1 MAVLLAL
8 FLLALFYVGD
18 SPTVDARIVTFA
30 PPPGYSRSIEA
41 VTFSRDGTRLNVA
54 GQDGALAFWNLAREN
69 GEPLPPASR
78 EYTYWPSFADDGKS
92 LAAVTKDASVIVMD
106 PYSRARPSILSD
118 LSRNLSSLA
127 LSPNGEL
134 LAAGDEDGMIELCE
148 VKTGRLLRR
157 FRASATRITC
167 ARFSPDGSLLATGG
181 MEGTLTLWDARRGLV
196 KTVMR
201 DDSNLPVSGH
211 LASPVSDVAFSPDGK
226 TLASVQYDDCHVRL
240 WGVASGR
247 YRTTL
252 CGASHIIMT
261 VAFSPDGRLIAS
273 GETDG
278 TVILWNARTF
288 QQRCTLRGHSS
299 QVSTLAFSPD
309 GRTLASGD
317 ADAVVRVWDLESSP
331 SSPDDWGSSS

>member
-1 MAVLLAL
+1 LIAL
-8 FLLALFYVGD
+8 YSIGD
-18 SPTVDARIVTFA
+18 LPTPDARKVTFA
-30 PPPGYSRSIEA
+30 PPPGYSGAIEA

-54 GQDGALAFWNLAREN
+54 GQDGALAFWNLAWEN
-69 GEPLPPASR
+69 GEPLPPTSPG
-78 EYTYWPSFADDGKS
+78 YTYWPSFADDGKS

-106 PYSRARPSILSD
+106 PYSRARPSVLSD

-167 ARFSPDGSLLATGG
+167 ARFSADGSLLATGG
-181 MEGTLTLWDARRGLV
+181 ADGTLILWDARRGSV
-196 KTVMR
+196 KTVMW
-201 DDSNLPVSGH
+201 DDSKPSGSGH

-226 TLASVQYDDCHVRL
+226 TLASVQYDDPYVRL
-240 WGVASGR
+240 WAVATGQ
-247 YRTTL
+247 YRTSL
-252 CGASHIIMT
+252 GGASHFIMA
-261 VAFSPDGRLIAS
+261 VAYSPDGSLIAS

-278 TVILWNARTF
+278 TVILWNARTLR
-288 QQRCTLRGHSS
+288 QRCTLRGHSS
-299 QVSTLAFSPD
+299 QVSTIAFSPD

-317 ADAVVRVWDLESSP
+317 ADAVVRVWDVESSP
-331 SSPDDWGSSS
+331 NTPDDWGSSG